1 MEMEKSWAGSDG
13 DTQMAEMRAL
23 RYGAFLA
30 YDCNRATAQTDEG
43 REVKILM
50 MYHHDPAAKYE
61 ARSALTALAS
71 YHDQMAPYFT
81 ALGELTIPNEVT
93 LDAICQQFLIQEPAL
108 AKMWHNWLWPKGLS
122 EHDHGEASLFA
133 IAASRLS
140 HSMEAILGLTS
151 DR

>member
-1 MEMEKSWAGSDG
+1 MEKSWAGSDG

-43 REVKILM
+43 REVKILI

-61 ARSALTALAS
+61 AGSAITTLAS
-71 YHDQMAPYFT
+71 YHDRLAPYFT
-81 ALGELTIPNEVT
+81 ALGKLPMPSEVT
-93 LDAICQQFLIQEPAL
+93 LDSMCQQFLVHEPDL
-108 AKMWHNWLWPKGLS
+108 AKAWHNWLWPRGLS
-122 EHDHGEASLFA
+122 ENDHGEASLFA

-140 HSMEAILGLTS
+140 SSMEAIIGPTS
-151 DR
+151 NR